1 METGSEANTTMV
13 SDLNSGNKMPAIKDT
28 ASSRRE
34 SPGTAG
40 YQEAARVQASL
51 RSCKNRLTKVHED
64 LKQNLLLAQKRAAI
78 DPSWVEKVTDLQLK
92 SEVAEKGVELARVL
106 SLQLDPKSECE
117 DGQVAGSFARHTD
130 SRGGRQSGSETVPE
144 GVLLSRRGLSEAI
157 LCFGSIRHRFML
169 VKCFL
174 AHELLRCRR
183 PRAWTLPCRKRAA
196 TREPILQ
203 A

>member
-13 SDLNSGNKMPAIKDT
+13 SDLNSGRKMPAIKDT
-28 ASSRRE
+28 ASSSRE
-34 SPGTAG
+34 SPETAG

-92 SEVAEKGVELARVL
+92 SEVAEKGAELARDVL

-117 DGQVAGSFARHTD
+117 DPLAKLR
-130 SRGGRQSGSETVPE
+130 E
-144 GVLLSRRGLSEAI
+144 VLLATQTHEAAGNSVLEAFAI
-157 LCFGSIRHRFML
+157 ASCL
-169 VKCFL
+169 
-174 AHELLRCRR
+174 
-183 PRAWTLPCRKRAA
+183 
-196 TREPILQ
+196 
-203 A
+203 